1 MGKVEKIGNL
11 ILWGLQG
18 FLVFLLIFQSS
29 FELPLAGIGHIHP
42 LILHLPIGFGVVLLG
57 LFGIKKQLAS
67 FDILAEFLLLIT
79 AIFSTS
85 TAIFGLFLAKEGG
98 YDAGALDWHQWSGV
112 SVSFVYFIWVL
123 LRRNLLIGSVL
134 GFIALV
140 IAGHTGASI
149 THGED
154 YLQFGTKATAITSES
169 VVFADIVQPILKAK
183 CESCHND
190 QKTKGALKMNSIA
203 NLMKGGK
210 HGPIWKAGDALN
222 SHLVQRIKLPMNA
235 KEHMPP
241 LGKAQLTPDEI
252 TILTL
257 WVKEGASFE
266 KSLGEFSPDFQKL
279 VQPTELT
286 KSTKSYDF
294 SAASESSISSVN
306 TPYCTV
312 YPIANESPALQAD
325 FYVAA
330 KFDPKTLS
338 DLAKVNEQLVGL
350 QLAKMPIK
358 NVDLAVVSKFA
369 HLEKLNLNFTA
380 IDDAG
385 IGQLSGLT
393 HLEQLSI
400 SGTKVSKT
408 GVTQL
413 LAKLP
418 ALKQM
423 HVWST
428 NLSTGDLADL
438 RKQFPKVTFDAG
450 YVPKEET
457 LQINPPIL
465 VNENLIL
472 RPTEKLTF
480 KHTLRD
486 VIFRY
491 TVNDSIPD
499 SLSALQTRAAINIS
513 NYTKVRILATKAGWR
528 ASNPIDV
535 RVYKSQFIPA
545 RMDLLTKPDPKY
557 PATGGASLM
566 DFISGAREVKGVPNF
581 TWLGFKEADLDV
593 LASFEKS
600 TAIHGVTLSYLE
612 KTDSDVFPPVKVEI
626 WAGDSPDKL
635 RLLTTLKPIQ
645 PKEKNGYTPRGLNIP
660 LAGVSAK
667 YFRMK
672 AERLKRLP
680 SFVDNKG
687 KGAWLRVDELL
698 FY

>member
-1 MGKVEKIGNL
+1 MGKIEKIGNL

-29 FELPLAGIGHIHP
+29 FALPLTGIGHLHP
-42 LILHLPIGFGVVLLG
+42 LILHLPIGFGVLLLA
-57 LFGIKKQLAS
+57 LFGIKKQLLS
-67 FDILAEFLLLIT
+67 FEVLAESLLLLT
-79 AIFSTS
+79 AIFSTM

-98 YDAGALDWHQWSGV
+98 YETSALDWHQWSGV
-112 SVSFVYFIWVL
+112 AVSFVYFVWVL
-123 LRRNLLIGSVL
+123 ARRNLLVGAAL
-134 GFIALV
+134 GFIAL
-140 IAGHTGASI
+140 IFAGHTGASI

-154 YLQFGTKATAITSES
+154 YLRFGSKEVEITAET
-169 VVFADIVQPILKAK
+169 VVFNDIVQPILKAK

-210 HGPIWKAGDALN
+210 HGAIWKAGDALN
-222 SHLVQRIKLPMNA
+222 SHLIQRIKLPMNA

-266 KSLGEFSPDFQKL
+266 QKLGQYSLDFQKL
-279 VQPTELT
+279 VQPAALT
-286 KSTKSYDF
+286 TSSKEYDF
-294 SAASESSISSVN
+294 SAASESEIASVN

-312 YPIANESPALQAD
+312 YPIAYESPALQAD

-338 DLAKVNEQLVGL
+338 DLTQVSEQLVGL
-350 QLAKMPIK
+350 QLSKMPIS
-358 NVDLAVVSKFA
+358 NESLGLLSKFA
-369 HLEKLNLNFTA
+369 NLEKLNLNFTS

-385 IGQLSGLT
+385 LPQLAGLN

-400 SGTKVSKT
+400 SGTKIGLSGISK
-408 GVTQL
+408 L
-413 LAKLP
+413 LPKLP
-418 ALKQM
+418 ALKEI
-423 HVWST
+423 HLWNT
-428 NLSTGDLADL
+428 GLSAADLAGL
-438 RKQFPKVTFDAG
+438 QKQFPKIKFDAG
-450 YVPKEET
+450 YLPKEET

-472 RPTEKLTF
+472 RPNEKLNF

-499 SLSALQTRAAINIS
+499 SLSLLKTSGPVAINQF
-513 NYTKVRILATKAGWR
+513 TKVRILATKPGWL
-528 ASNPIDV
+528 ASKPIDM
-535 RVYKSQFIPA
+535 RVYKSNFIPA
-545 RMDLLTKPDPKY
+545 RIDLLSSSDPKY
-557 PATGGASLM
+557 PAAGAASLM
-566 DFISGAREVKGVPNF
+566 DFVLGAREVKGVSNYS
-581 TWLGFKEADLDV
+581 WLGFKETDMDAI
-593 LASFEKS
+593 ATF
-600 TAIHGVTLSYLE
+600 TQPAQIHGITLSYLE
-612 KTDSDVFPPVKVEI
+612 KTDSDVFPPVKVEV
-626 WAGDSPDKL
+626 WAGDSPDKMKL
-635 RLLTTLKPIQ
+635 VTSVKPLQ
-645 PKEKNGYTPRGLNIP
+645 PKEKNGYSPRGINIP
-660 LAGVSAK
+660 IAGAPAK
-667 YFRMK
+667 YYRVK

-680 SFVDNKG
+680 AFVDNKG

>member
-11 ILWGLQG
+11 ILWSLQG

-29 FELPLAGIGHIHP
+29 FALPIAGIGHIHP
-42 LILHLPIGFGVVLLG
+42 LILHLPIGFGVLLLG
-57 LFGIKKQLAS
+57 LFAIKKQLAS
-67 FDILAEFLLLIT
+67 FGVLAEFLLLLT

-98 YDAGALDWHQWSGV
+98 YETSALDWHQWSGV
-112 SVSFVYFIWVL
+112 AVSFVYFVWVL
-123 LRRNLLIGSVL
+123 LRRNLVIGAAL
-134 GFIALV
+134 GFITLAF
-140 IAGHTGASI
+140 AGHTGASI

-154 YLQFGTKATAITSES
+154 YLRFGANATEITKES
-169 VVFADIVQPILKAK
+169 VVFEAIVQPILKAK

-266 KSLGEFSPDFQKL
+266 KKLGAFSPDFQKL
-279 VQPTELT
+279 IQPAAITI
-286 KSTKSYDF
+286 STKSYDF
-294 SAASESSISSVN
+294 SAASLSAIESVN
-306 TPYCTV
+306 SPYCTV

-338 DLAKVNEQLVGL
+338 DLSQVSEQLVGL
-350 QLAKMPIK
+350 QLSKMPIK
-358 NVDLAVVSKFA
+358 NEDLNLVSKFA
-369 HLEKLNLNFTA
+369 NLEKLNLNFTS
-380 IDDAG
+380 INDAG
-385 IGQLSGLT
+385 IGQLSGLN

-400 SGTKVSKT
+400 SSTKV
-408 GVTQL
+408 GRAG
-413 LAKLP
+413 LAKLLTKLT
-418 ALKQM
+418 ALKQIY
-423 HVWST
+423 VWST
-428 NLSTGDLADL
+428 NLTEGDLGAL
-438 RKQFPKVTFDAG
+438 RKQFPKVAFDAG
-450 YVPKEET
+450 YIPKEET

-472 RPTEKLTF
+472 RPNEKLNF

-499 SLSALQTRAAINIS
+499 SLSSLQTRAAINIS
-513 NYTKVRILATKAGWR
+513 NYTKVSILATKAGWR

-545 RMDLLTKPDPKY
+545 RMDLLSKPNPKY
-557 PATGGASLM
+557 PAAGGASLM
-566 DFISGAREVKGVPNF
+566 DFVIGAREVKGVPNF

-593 LASFEKS
+593 VATFEKS
-600 TAIHGVTLSYLE
+600 TSVHGVTLSYLE
-612 KTDSDVFPPVKVEI
+612 KTDSDVFPPVKVEV
-626 WAGDSPDKL
+626 WGGDTPDKM
-635 RLLTTLKPIQ
+635 RLISTAKPVQ
-645 PKEKNGYTPRGLNIP
+645 PKGKSGYSARGINIP
-660 LAGVSAK
+660 LTGIHAK
-667 YFRMK
+667 YYRIK

-680 SFVDNKG
+680 AFVDNKG

>member
-1 MGKVEKIGNL
+1 MGKIEKIGNL

-29 FELPLAGIGHIHP
+29 FALPLTGIGHLHP
-42 LILHLPIGFGVVLLG
+42 LILHLPIGFGVLLLA
-57 LFGIKKQLAS
+57 LFGIKKQLLS
-67 FDILAEFLLLIT
+67 FEVLAESLLLLT
-79 AIFSTS
+79 AIFSTL

-98 YDAGALDWHQWSGV
+98 YETSALDWHQWSGV
-112 SVSFVYFIWVL
+112 AVSFVYFVWVL
-123 LRRNLLIGSVL
+123 ARRNLLVGAAL
-134 GFIALV
+134 GFIAL
-140 IAGHTGASI
+140 IFAGHTGASI

-154 YLQFGTKATAITSES
+154 YLRFGSKEVEITAET
-169 VVFADIVQPILKAK
+169 VVFNDIVQPILKAK

-210 HGPIWKAGDALN
+210 HGAIWKAGDALN
-222 SHLVQRIKLPMNA
+222 SHLIQRIKLPMNA

-266 KSLGEFSPDFQKL
+266 QKLGQYSLDFQKL
-279 VQPTELT
+279 VQPAALT
-286 KSTKSYDF
+286 TSSKEYDF
-294 SAASESSISSVN
+294 SAASESEIASVN

-312 YPIANESPALQAD
+312 YPIAYESPALQAD

-338 DLAKVNEQLVGL
+338 DLTQVSEQLVGL
-350 QLAKMPIK
+350 QLSKMPIS
-358 NVDLAVVSKFA
+358 NESLGLLSKFVN
-369 HLEKLNLNFTA
+369 LEKLNLNFTS

-385 IGQLSGLT
+385 LPQLAGLN

-400 SGTKVSKT
+400 SGTKIGLSGISK
-408 GVTQL
+408 L
-413 LAKLP
+413 LPKLP
-418 ALKQM
+418 ALKEI
-423 HVWST
+423 HLWNT
-428 NLSTGDLADL
+428 GLSAADLAGL
-438 RKQFPKVTFDAG
+438 QKQFPKIKFDAG
-450 YVPKEET
+450 YLPKEET

-472 RPTEKLTF
+472 RPNEKLNF

-499 SLSALQTRAAINIS
+499 SLSVLQTKASINIT
-513 NYTKVRILATKAGWR
+513 NFTKVRILATKPGWL
-528 ASNPIDV
+528 ASKPIDM
-535 RVYKSQFIPA
+535 RVYKSNFIPA
-545 RMDLLTKPDPKY
+545 RIDLLSSSDPKY
-557 PATGGASLM
+557 PAAGAASLM
-566 DFISGAREVKGVPNF
+566 DFVLGAREVKGVSNYS
-581 TWLGFKEADLDV
+581 WLGFKETDMDAI
-593 LASFEKS
+593 ATF
-600 TAIHGVTLSYLE
+600 TQPAQIHGITLSYLE
-612 KTDSDVFPPVKVEI
+612 KTDSDVFPPVKVEV
-626 WAGDSPDKL
+626 WAGDSPDKMKL
-635 RLLTTLKPIQ
+635 VTSVKPLQ
-645 PKEKNGYTPRGLNIP
+645 PKEKNGYSPRGINIP
-660 LAGVSAK
+660 IAGAPAK
-667 YFRMK
+667 YYRVK

-680 SFVDNKG
+680 AFVDNKG

>member
-1 MGKVEKIGNL
+1 MGKIEKIGNL

-29 FELPLAGIGHIHP
+29 FALPLTGIGHLHP
-42 LILHLPIGFGVVLLG
+42 LILHLPIGFGVLLLA
-57 LFGIKKQLAS
+57 LFGIKKQLLS
-67 FDILAEFLLLIT
+67 FEVLAESLLLLT
-79 AIFSTS
+79 AIFSTL

-98 YDAGALDWHQWSGV
+98 YETSALDWHQWSGV
-112 SVSFVYFIWVL
+112 AVSFVYFVWVL
-123 LRRNLLIGSVL
+123 ARRNLLVGAAL
-134 GFIALV
+134 GFIAL
-140 IAGHTGASI
+140 IFAGHTGASI

-154 YLQFGTKATAITSES
+154 YLRFGSKEVEITAET
-169 VVFADIVQPILKAK
+169 VVFNDIVQPILKAK

-210 HGPIWKAGDALN
+210 HGAIWKAGDALN
-222 SHLVQRIKLPMNA
+222 SHLIQRIKLPMNA

-266 KSLGEFSPDFQKL
+266 QKLGQYSLDFQKL
-279 VQPTELT
+279 VQPAALT
-286 KSTKSYDF
+286 TSSKEYDF
-294 SAASESSISSVN
+294 SAASESEIASVN

-312 YPIANESPALQAD
+312 YPIAYESPALQAD

-330 KFDPKTLS
+330 KFDAKTLS
-338 DLAKVNEQLVGL
+338 DLTQVSEQLVGL
-350 QLAKMPIK
+350 QLSKMPIS
-358 NVDLAVVSKFA
+358 NESLGLLSKFA
-369 HLEKLNLNFTA
+369 NLEKLNLNFTS

-385 IGQLSGLT
+385 LPQLAGLN

-400 SGTKVSKT
+400 SGTKIGLSGISK
-408 GVTQL
+408 L
-413 LAKLP
+413 LPKLP
-418 ALKQM
+418 ALKEI
-423 HVWST
+423 HLWNT
-428 NLSTGDLADL
+428 GLSAADLAGL
-438 RKQFPKVTFDAG
+438 QKQFPKIKFDAG
-450 YVPKEET
+450 YLPKEET

-472 RPTEKLTF
+472 RPNEKLNF

-499 SLSALQTRAAINIS
+499 SLSLLKTSGPVAINQF
-513 NYTKVRILATKAGWR
+513 TKVRILATKPGWL
-528 ASNPIDV
+528 ASKPIDM
-535 RVYKSQFIPA
+535 RVYKSNFIPA
-545 RMDLLTKPDPKY
+545 RIDLLSSSDPKY
-557 PATGGASLM
+557 PAAGAASLM
-566 DFISGAREVKGVPNF
+566 DFVLGAREVKGVSNYS
-581 TWLGFKEADLDV
+581 WLGFKETDMDAI
-593 LASFEKS
+593 ATF
-600 TAIHGVTLSYLE
+600 TQPAQIHGITLSYLE
-612 KTDSDVFPPVKVEI
+612 KTDSDVFPPVKVEV
-626 WAGDSPDKL
+626 WAGDSPDKMKL
-635 RLLTTLKPIQ
+635 VTSVKPLQ
-645 PKEKNGYTPRGLNIP
+645 PKEKNGYSPRGINIP
-660 LAGVSAK
+660 IAGAPAK
-667 YFRMK
+667 YYRVK

-680 SFVDNKG
+680 AFVDNKG

>member
-1 MGKVEKIGNL
+1 MGKIEKIGNL

-29 FELPLAGIGHIHP
+29 FALPLTGIGHLHP
-42 LILHLPIGFGVVLLG
+42 LILHLPIGFGVLLLA
-57 LFGIKKQLAS
+57 LFGIKKQLLS
-67 FDILAEFLLLIT
+67 FEVLAESLLLLT
-79 AIFSTS
+79 AIFSTM

-98 YDAGALDWHQWSGV
+98 YETSALDWHQWSGV
-112 SVSFVYFIWVL
+112 AVSFVYFVWVL
-123 LRRNLLIGSVL
+123 ARRNLLVGAAL
-134 GFIALV
+134 GFIAL
-140 IAGHTGASI
+140 IFAGHTGASI

-154 YLQFGTKATAITSES
+154 YLRFGSKEVEITAET
-169 VVFADIVQPILKAK
+169 VVFNDIVQPILKAK

-210 HGPIWKAGDALN
+210 HGAIWKAGDALN
-222 SHLVQRIKLPMNA
+222 SHLIQRIKLPMNA

-266 KSLGEFSPDFQKL
+266 QKLGQYSLDFQKL
-279 VQPTELT
+279 VQPAALT
-286 KSTKSYDF
+286 TSSKEYDF
-294 SAASESSISSVN
+294 SAASESEIASVN

-312 YPIANESPALQAD
+312 YPIAYESPVLQAD

-338 DLAKVNEQLVGL
+338 DLTQVSEQLVGL
-350 QLAKMPIK
+350 QLSKMPIS
-358 NVDLAVVSKFA
+358 NESLGLLSKFVN
-369 HLEKLNLNFTA
+369 LEKLNLNFTS

-385 IGQLSGLT
+385 LPQLAGLN

-400 SGTKVSKT
+400 SGTKIGLSGISK
-408 GVTQL
+408 L
-413 LAKLP
+413 LPKLP
-418 ALKQM
+418 ALKEI
-423 HVWST
+423 HLWNTGLSAA
-428 NLSTGDLADL
+428 NLAGLQ
-438 RKQFPKVTFDAG
+438 KQFPKIKFDAG
-450 YVPKEET
+450 YLPKEET

-472 RPTEKLTF
+472 RPNEKLNF

-499 SLSALQTRAAINIS
+499 SLSLLKTSGPVAINQF
-513 NYTKVRILATKAGWR
+513 TKVRILATKPGWL
-528 ASNPIDV
+528 ASKPIDM
-535 RVYKSQFIPA
+535 RVYKSNFIPA
-545 RMDLLTKPDPKY
+545 RIDLLSSSDPKY
-557 PATGGASLM
+557 PAAGAASLM
-566 DFISGAREVKGVPNF
+566 DFVLGAREVKGVSNYS
-581 TWLGFKEADLDV
+581 WLGFKETDMDAI
-593 LASFEKS
+593 ATF
-600 TAIHGVTLSYLE
+600 TQPAQIHGITLSYLE
-612 KTDSDVFPPVKVEI
+612 KTDSDVFPPVKVEV
-626 WAGDSPDKL
+626 WAGDSPDKMKL
-635 RLLTTLKPIQ
+635 VTSVKPLQ
-645 PKEKNGYTPRGLNIP
+645 PKEKNGYSPRGINIP
-660 LAGVSAK
+660 IAGAPAK
-667 YFRMK
+667 YYRVK

-680 SFVDNKG
+680 AFVDNKG

>member
-1 MGKVEKIGNL
+1 MGKIEKIGNL

-29 FELPLAGIGHIHP
+29 FALPLTGIGHLHP
-42 LILHLPIGFGVVLLG
+42 LILHLPIGFGVLLLA
-57 LFGIKKQLAS
+57 LFGIKKQLLS
-67 FDILAEFLLLIT
+67 FEVLAESLLLLT
-79 AIFSTS
+79 AIFSTM

-98 YDAGALDWHQWSGV
+98 YETSALDWHQWSGV
-112 SVSFVYFIWVL
+112 AVSFVYFVWVL
-123 LRRNLLIGSVL
+123 ARRNLLVGAAL
-134 GFIALV
+134 GFIAL
-140 IAGHTGASI
+140 IFAGHTGASI

-154 YLQFGTKATAITSES
+154 YLRFGSKEVEITAET
-169 VVFADIVQPILKAK
+169 VVFNDIVQPILKAK

-210 HGPIWKAGDALN
+210 HGAIWKAGDALN
-222 SHLVQRIKLPMNA
+222 SHLIQRIKLPMNA

-266 KSLGEFSPDFQKL
+266 QKLGQYSLDFQKL
-279 VQPTELT
+279 VQPAALT
-286 KSTKSYDF
+286 TSSKEYDF
-294 SAASESSISSVN
+294 SAASESEIASVN

-312 YPIANESPALQAD
+312 YPIAYESPALQAD

-338 DLAKVNEQLVGL
+338 DLTQVSEQLVGL
-350 QLAKMPIK
+350 QLSKMPIS
-358 NVDLAVVSKFA
+358 NESLGLLSKFA
-369 HLEKLNLNFTA
+369 NLEKLNLNFTS

-385 IGQLSGLT
+385 LPQLAGLN

-400 SGTKVSKT
+400 SGTKIGLSGISK
-408 GVTQL
+408 L
-413 LAKLP
+413 LPKLP
-418 ALKQM
+418 ALKEI
-423 HVWST
+423 HLWNTGLSAA
-428 NLSTGDLADL
+428 NLAGLQ
-438 RKQFPKVTFDAG
+438 KQFPKIKFDAG
-450 YVPKEET
+450 YLPKEET

-472 RPTEKLTF
+472 RPNEKLNF

-486 VIFRY
+486 VVFRY

-499 SLSALQTRAAINIS
+499 SLSLLKTSGPVAINQF
-513 NYTKVRILATKAGWR
+513 TKVRILATKPGWL
-528 ASNPIDV
+528 ASKPIDM
-535 RVYKSQFIPA
+535 RVYKSNFIPA
-545 RMDLLTKPDPKY
+545 RIDLLSSSDPKY
-557 PATGGASLM
+557 PAAGAASLM
-566 DFISGAREVKGVPNF
+566 DFILGAREVKGVSNYS
-581 TWLGFKEADLDV
+581 WLGFKETDMDAI
-593 LASFEKS
+593 ATF
-600 TAIHGVTLSYLE
+600 TQPAQIHGITLSYLE
-612 KTDSDVFPPVKVEI
+612 KTDSDVFPPVKVEV
-626 WAGDSPDKL
+626 WAGDSPDKMKL
-635 RLLTTLKPIQ
+635 VTSVKPLQ
-645 PKEKNGYTPRGLNIP
+645 PKEKNGYSPRGINIP
-660 LAGVSAK
+660 IAGAPAK
-667 YFRMK
+667 YYRVK

-680 SFVDNKG
+680 AFVDNKG

>member
-18 FLVFLLIFQSS
+18 FLIFLLIFQSS
-29 FELPLAGIGHIHP
+29 FALPLAGIGHLHP
-42 LILHLPIGFGVVLLG
+42 LILHLPIGLGVLLLG

-67 FDILAEFLLLIT
+67 FEVLAEFLLLLT

-98 YDAGALDWHQWSGV
+98 YETSALDWHQWSGV
-112 SVSFVYFIWVL
+112 AVSFVYFSWVV
-123 LRRNLLIGSVL
+123 LRRNLIVGASL

-140 IAGHTGASI
+140 FAGHTGASI

-154 YLQFGTKATAITSES
+154 YLRFGDKSTEITAES

-190 QKTKGALKMNSIA
+190 QKSKGALKMNSIA

-210 HGPIWKAGDALN
+210 HGAIWKAGDALN
-222 SHLVQRIKLPMNA
+222 SHLVQRIKLPMTA

-266 KSLGEFSPDFQKL
+266 KKLGQLSPDFQQL
-279 VQPTELT
+279 VQPTQLPTNT
-286 KSTKSYDF
+286 KTYAF
-294 SAASESSISSVN
+294 AAASESTIASVN
-306 TPYCTV
+306 SPYCTV

-325 FYVAA
+325 FYVSA

-338 DLAKVNEQLVGL
+338 DLTQVSEQLVGL
-350 QLAKMPIK
+350 QLAKMPIT
-358 NVDLAVVSKFA
+358 NESLNLVSKFSN
-369 HLEKLNLNFTA
+369 LEKLNLNFTA
-380 IDDAG
+380 VDDAG
-385 IGQLSGLT
+385 IGSLAGLN
-393 HLEQLSI
+393 HLAQLSI

-408 GVTQL
+408 GVTKL

-418 ALKQM
+418 ALREI

-428 NLSTGDLADL
+428 GLSAGDLSAL
-438 RKQFPKVTFDAG
+438 RNQFPKVTFDAG
-450 YVPKEET
+450 YVPKAET

-472 RPTEKLTF
+472 RPGEKLMF

-486 VIFRY
+486 VLFRY
-491 TVNDSIPD
+491 TLNDSLPD
-499 SLSALQTRAAINIS
+499 SLQSASTKGPIS
-513 NYTKVRILATKAGWR
+513 ITNYAKVRILATKGGWR

-535 RVYKSQFIPA
+535 RVYKSQFIPT
-545 RMDLLTKPDPKY
+545 RMDLLTNPDPKY
-557 PATGGASLM
+557 PAAGGASLM
-566 DFISGAREVKGVPNF
+566 DFVIGAREVKGVPNF
-581 TWLGFKEADLDV
+581 TWLGFKDADLDV
-593 LASFEKS
+593 VATFEKS
-600 TAIHGVTLSYLE
+600 TSVHGVTLSYLE
-612 KTDSDVFPPVKVEI
+612 KTDSDVFPPVKVEV
-626 WAGDSPDKL
+626 WGGETPTNM
-635 RLLTTLKPIQ
+635 RLITRVKPVQ
-645 PKEKNGYTPRGLNIP
+645 PKEKNGYSARGINIP
-660 LAGVSAK
+660 MSGVNAK
-667 YFRMK
+667 YYRIK

-680 SFVDNKG
+680 AFVDNKG

>member
-1 MGKVEKIGNL
+1 MGKIEKIGNL

-29 FELPLAGIGHIHP
+29 FALPLTGIGHLHP
-42 LILHLPIGFGVVLLG
+42 LILHLPIGFGVLLLA
-57 LFGIKKQLAS
+57 LFGIKKQLLS
-67 FDILAEFLLLIT
+67 FEVLAESLLLLT
-79 AIFSTS
+79 AIFSTM

-98 YDAGALDWHQWSGV
+98 YETSALDWHQWSGV
-112 SVSFVYFIWVL
+112 AVSFVYFVWVL
-123 LRRNLLIGSVL
+123 ARRNLLVGAAL
-134 GFIALV
+134 GFIAL
-140 IAGHTGASI
+140 IFAGHTGASI

-154 YLQFGTKATAITSES
+154 YLRFGSKEVEITAET
-169 VVFADIVQPILKAK
+169 VVFNDIVQPILKAK

-210 HGPIWKAGDALN
+210 HGAIWKAGDALN
-222 SHLVQRIKLPMNA
+222 SHLIQRIKLPMNA

-266 KSLGEFSPDFQKL
+266 QKLGQYSLDFQKL
-279 VQPTELT
+279 VQPAALT
-286 KSTKSYDF
+286 TSSKEYDF
-294 SAASESSISSVN
+294 SAASESEIASVN

-312 YPIANESPALQAD
+312 YPIAYESPALQAD

-338 DLAKVNEQLVGL
+338 DLTQVSEQLVGL
-350 QLAKMPIK
+350 QLSKMPIS
-358 NVDLAVVSKFA
+358 NESLGLLSKFA
-369 HLEKLNLNFTA
+369 NLEKLNLNFTS

-385 IGQLSGLT
+385 LPQLAGLN

-400 SGTKVSKT
+400 SGTKIGLSGISK
-408 GVTQL
+408 L
-413 LAKLP
+413 LPKLP
-418 ALKQM
+418 ALKEI
-423 HVWST
+423 HLWNT
-428 NLSTGDLADL
+428 GLSAADLAGL
-438 RKQFPKVTFDAG
+438 QKQFPKIKFDAG
-450 YVPKEET
+450 YLPKEET

-472 RPTEKLTF
+472 RPNEKLNF

-499 SLSALQTRAAINIS
+499 SLSVLQTKASINIT
-513 NYTKVRILATKAGWR
+513 NFTKVRILATKPGWL
-528 ASNPIDV
+528 ASKPIDM
-535 RVYKSQFIPA
+535 RVYKSNFIPA
-545 RMDLLTKPDPKY
+545 RIDLLSSSDPKY
-557 PATGGASLM
+557 PAAGAASLM
-566 DFISGAREVKGVPNF
+566 DFVLGAREVKGVSNYS
-581 TWLGFKEADLDV
+581 WLGFKETDMDAI
-593 LASFEKS
+593 ATF
-600 TAIHGVTLSYLE
+600 TQPAQIHGITLSYLE
-612 KTDSDVFPPVKVEI
+612 KTDSDVFPPVKVEV
-626 WAGDSPDKL
+626 WAGDSPDKMKL
-635 RLLTTLKPIQ
+635 VTSVKPLQ
-645 PKEKNGYTPRGLNIP
+645 PKEKNGYSPRGINIP
-660 LAGVSAK
+660 IAGAPAK
-667 YFRMK
+667 YYRVK

-680 SFVDNKG
+680 AFVDNKG

>member
-1 MGKVEKIGNL
+1 MGKIEKIGNM

-29 FELPLAGIGHIHP
+29 FALPLTGIGHLHP
-42 LILHLPIGFGVVLLG
+42 LILHLPIGFGVLLLA
-57 LFGIKKQLAS
+57 LFGIKKQLLS
-67 FDILAEFLLLIT
+67 FEVLAESLLLLT
-79 AIFSTS
+79 AIFSTM

-98 YDAGALDWHQWSGV
+98 YETSALDWHQWSGV
-112 SVSFVYFIWVL
+112 AVSFVYFVWVL
-123 LRRNLLIGSVL
+123 ARRNLLVGAAL
-134 GFIALV
+134 GFIAL
-140 IAGHTGASI
+140 IFAGHTGASI

-154 YLQFGTKATAITSES
+154 YLRFGSKEVEITAET
-169 VVFADIVQPILKAK
+169 VVFNDIVQPILKAK

-210 HGPIWKAGDALN
+210 HGAIWKAGDALN
-222 SHLVQRIKLPMNA
+222 SHLIQRIKLPMNA

-266 KSLGEFSPDFQKL
+266 QKLGQYSLDFQKL
-279 VQPTELT
+279 VQPAALT
-286 KSTKSYDF
+286 TSSKEYDF
-294 SAASESSISSVN
+294 SAASESEIASVN

-312 YPIANESPALQAD
+312 YPIAYESPALQAD

-338 DLAKVNEQLVGL
+338 DLSQVSEQLVGL
-350 QLAKMPIK
+350 QLSKMPIT
-358 NVDLAVVSKFA
+358 NESLGLLSKFA
-369 HLEKLNLNFTA
+369 NLEKLNLNFTS

-385 IGQLSGLT
+385 IPQLAGLN

-400 SGTKVSKT
+400 SGTKIGLSGISK
-408 GVTQL
+408 L
-413 LAKLP
+413 LPKLP
-418 ALKQM
+418 ALKEI
-423 HVWST
+423 HLWNTGLSAA
-428 NLSTGDLADL
+428 NLAGLQ
-438 RKQFPKVTFDAG
+438 KQFPKIKFDAG
-450 YVPKEET
+450 YLPKEET

-472 RPTEKLTF
+472 RPNEKLNF

-499 SLSALQTRAAINIS
+499 SLSLLKTSGPVAINQF
-513 NYTKVRILATKAGWR
+513 TKVRILATKPGWL
-528 ASNPIDV
+528 ASNPIDM
-535 RVYKSQFIPA
+535 RVYKSNFIPA
-545 RMDLLTKPDPKY
+545 RIDLLSSSDPKY
-557 PATGGASLM
+557 PAAGAASLM
-566 DFISGAREVKGVPNF
+566 DFILGAREVKGVSNYS
-581 TWLGFKEADLDV
+581 WLGFKETDLDAV
-593 LASFEKS
+593 ATFAKP
-600 TAIHGVTLSYLE
+600 APIHGITLSYLE
-612 KTDSDVFPPVKVEI
+612 KTDSDVFPPVKVEV
-626 WAGDSPDKL
+626 WAGDSPDKMKL
-635 RLLTTLKPIQ
+635 VTSVKPLQ
-645 PKEKNGYTPRGLNIP
+645 PKEKNGYSPRGINIP
-660 LAGVSAK
+660 IAGVPAK
-667 YFRMK
+667 YYRVK

-680 SFVDNKG
+680 AFVDNKG

>member
-29 FELPLAGIGHIHP
+29 FALPLAGIGHLHP
-42 LILHLPIGFGVVLLG
+42 LILHVPIGFGVLLIG
-57 LFGIKKQLAS
+57 LFSIKRQLAS
-67 FDILAEFLLLIT
+67 FEVLAEFLLLLT
-79 AIFSTS
+79 AIFSTI

-98 YDAGALDWHQWSGV
+98 YETSALDWHQWSGV
-112 SVSFVYFIWVL
+112 AVSFIYFIWVL
-123 LRRNLLIGSVL
+123 LRRNILVGAAL

-154 YLQFGTKATAITSES
+154 YLRFGTQASEITSAS
-169 VVFADIVQPILKAK
+169 VVFEDIVQPILKAK

-190 QKTKGALKMNSIA
+190 QKSKGALKMNSIA

-210 HGPIWKAGDALN
+210 HGTIWKAGDELN

-252 TILTL
+252 TILRL

-266 KSLGEFSPDFQKL
+266 KKLGQYSPDFQKL
-279 VQPTELT
+279 IKPAELT
-286 KSTKSYDF
+286 ISTKTYDF
-294 SAASESSISSVN
+294 STASASTIESMN

-338 DLAKVNEQLVGL
+338 DLSQVSEQLVGL
-350 QLAKMPIK
+350 QLAKMPIT
-358 NVDLAVVSKFA
+358 NESLTLVSKFA
-369 HLEKLNLNFTA
+369 NLEKLNLNFTS

-385 IGQLSGLT
+385 ISQLAGLN
-393 HLEQLSI
+393 HLEQLAI
-400 SGTKVSKT
+400 SGTKIGRSGIEK
-408 GVTQL
+408 L
-413 LAKLP
+413 LPKLP
-418 ALKQM
+418 ALQKI
-423 HVWST
+423 HVWSSG
-428 NLSTGDLADL
+428 LSAEDLTAL
-438 RKQFPKVTFDAG
+438 RKTFPKVIFDAG
-450 YVPKEET
+450 YIAKEET

-472 RPTEKLTF
+472 RPGEKLTF

-486 VIFRY
+486 VLFRY
-491 TVNDSIPD
+491 TLNDSLPD
-499 SLSALQTRAAINIS
+499 SLQSPATKASIAITNFV
-513 NYTKVRILATKAGWR
+513 KVRVLATKGGWR
-528 ASNPIDV
+528 ASKPLDL

-545 RMDLLTKPDPKY
+545 RIDLLSKPDPKY
-557 PATGGASLM
+557 PAAGGSSLM
-566 DFISGAREVKGVPNF
+566 DFVIGAREVKGVPNF
-581 TWLGFKEADLDV
+581 TWLGFKDADLDV
-593 LASFEKS
+593 VASFEKS

-612 KTDSDVFPPVKVEI
+612 KTDTGVFPPTRIEV
-626 WAGDSPDKL
+626 WAGDSPTNL
-635 RLLTTLKPIQ
+635 RMVASAKPIQ
-645 PKEKNGYTPRGLNIP
+645 PKEKKGFSPRGINIP
-660 LAGVSAK
+660 LANNTNK
-667 YFRMK
+667 YYRIK
-672 AERLKRLP
+672 AVRLKRLP
-680 SFVDNKG
+680 SFVDEKV
-687 KGAWLRVDELL
+687 KDSWLRVDELL

>member
-1 MGKVEKIGNL
+1 MGKFEKIGNL

-29 FELPLAGIGHIHP
+29 FALPLAGIGHVHP
-42 LILHLPIGFGVVLLG
+42 LILHLPIGFGVLLLG
-57 LFGIKKQLAS
+57 LFAIKKQLTS
-67 FDILAEFLLLIT
+67 FAVLAEFLLLIT
-79 AIFSTS
+79 AIFSS
-85 TAIFGLFLAKEGG
+85 LTAIFGLFLAKEGG
-98 YDAGALDWHQWSGV
+98 YETSALDWHQWSGV
-112 SVSFVYFIWVL
+112 AVSFVYFVWVI
-123 LRRNLLIGSVL
+123 RRKNLLVGATL

-154 YLQFGTKATAITSES
+154 YLRFGSKTKEITSES

-190 QKTKGALKMNSIA
+190 QKSKGALKMNSIA

-210 HGPIWKAGDALN
+210 HGAIWKAGDALN

-266 KSLGEFSPDFQKL
+266 KKLGQFSPDFQKL

-286 KSTKSYDF
+286 ANTKTYDF
-294 SAASESSISSVN
+294 SAASASTIESVN
-306 TPYCTV
+306 SPYCTV
-312 YPIANESPALQAD
+312 YPIAYESPALQAD
-325 FYVAA
+325 FYVSA

-338 DLAKVNEQLVGL
+338 DLSQVSEQLVGL
-350 QLAKMPIK
+350 QLSKMPIT
-358 NVDLAVVSKFA
+358 NESLGLVSKFSN
-369 HLEKLNLNFTA
+369 LEKLNLNFTA
-380 IDDAG
+380 VDDAG
-385 IGQLSGLT
+385 LGSLAGLN

-400 SGTKVSKT
+400 SGTKVGKSGVSK
-408 GVTQL
+408 L

-418 ALKQM
+418 ALKEI

-428 NLSTGDLADL
+428 SLSPEDLSAL

-450 YVPKEET
+450 YIPKAET

-472 RPTEKLTF
+472 RPGEKLTF

-499 SLSALQTRAAINIS
+499 SLSALQTRSEINIS

-545 RMDLLTKPDPKY
+545 RMDLLSKPDPKY
-557 PATGGASLM
+557 PAAGGASLM
-566 DFISGAREVKGVPNF
+566 DFVIGAREVKGVPNF
-581 TWLGFKEADLDV
+581 TWLGFKETDLDV
-593 LASFEKS
+593 MATFEKS
-600 TAIHGVTLSYLE
+600 TSVHGVTLSYLE
-612 KTDSDVFPPVKVEI
+612 KTDADVFPPVKVEV
-626 WAGDSPDKL
+626 WGGDTPSQM
-635 RLLTTLKPIQ
+635 RLITSIKPEQ
-645 PKEKNGYTPRGLNIP
+645 PKEKSGYSPRGINIP
-660 LAGVSAK
+660 VSSKAVK
-667 YFRMK
+667 YSRIK

-680 SFVDNKG
+680 TFVDNKG

>member
-29 FELPLAGIGHIHP
+29 FALPLSGIGHLHP
-42 LILHLPIGFGVVLLG
+42 LILHLPIGFGVLLLA
-57 LFGIKKQLAS
+57 LFSIKKHLPS
-67 FDILAEFLLLIT
+67 FEILAEFLLLLT
-79 AIFSTS
+79 AIFSTM

-98 YDAGALDWHQWSGV
+98 YETSALDWHQWSGV
-112 SVSFVYFIWVL
+112 AVSFVYFAWVL
-123 LRRNLLIGSVL
+123 ARRNLIAGAAL

-140 IAGHTGASI
+140 FAGHTGASI

-154 YLQFGTKATAITSES
+154 YLRFGSKAVEITPET
-169 VVFADIVQPILKAK
+169 VVFNDIVQPILKAK

-210 HGPIWKAGDALN
+210 HGAIWKAGDVLN
-222 SHLVQRIKLPMNA
+222 SHLIQRIKLPMNA

-241 LGKAQLTPDEI
+241 LGKAQLSPDEI

-266 KSLGEFSPDFQKL
+266 QKLGQYSLDFQKL
-279 VQPTELT
+279 VQPAALT
-286 KSTKSYDF
+286 TNSKEYDF
-294 SAASESSISSVN
+294 SAASESEIAAVN

-312 YPIANESPALQAD
+312 YPIAYESPALQAD

-338 DLAKVNEQLVGL
+338 DLSQVSEQLVGL
-350 QLAKMPIK
+350 QLSKMPIK
-358 NVDLAVVSKFA
+358 NEDLSVVSKFQN
-369 HLEKLNLNFTA
+369 LEKLNLNFTS

-385 IGQLSGLT
+385 LSQLAGLNQ
-393 HLEQLSI
+393 LKELSI
-400 SGTKVSKT
+400 SGTKLGRSGITK
-408 GVTQL
+408 L
-413 LAKLP
+413 LPKLSS
-418 ALKQM
+418 LHEI
-423 HVWST
+423 HVWNT
-428 NLSTGDLADL
+428 GLSAADLAGL
-438 RKQFPKVTFDAG
+438 QKQFPKIKFDAG
-450 YVPKEET
+450 YIPKDEL

-472 RPTEKLTF
+472 KPGEKLNF

-486 VIFRY
+486 VVFRY

-499 SLSALQTRAAINIS
+499 SLSLLKTSGPVAINQF
-513 NYTKVRILATKAGWR
+513 TKVRILATKPGWL
-528 ASNPIDV
+528 ASKPIDM
-535 RVYKSQFIPA
+535 RVYKSNYIPA
-545 RMDLLTKPDPKY
+545 RIDLLTKPDPSY
-557 PATGGASLM
+557 PAAGGASLL
-566 DFISGAREVKGVPNF
+566 DFVLGAREVKGVSNYS
-581 TWLGFKEADLDV
+581 WLGFKETDMDAI
-593 LASFEKS
+593 ATF
-600 TAIHGVTLSYLE
+600 TQPAQIHGITLSYLE
-612 KTDSDVFPPVKVEI
+612 KTDSDVFPPVKVEV
-626 WAGDSPDKL
+626 WAGDSPDKMKL
-635 RLLTTLKPIQ
+635 VTSVKPIQ
-645 PKEKNGYTPRGLNIP
+645 PKEKNGYSPRGINIP
-660 LAGVSAK
+660 IAGVPAK
-667 YFRMK
+667 YYRVK

-680 SFVDNKG
+680 AFVDNKG